1 MNRIVEPGNP
11 LAQQAKAATTLNA
24 LSVQPVI
31 LAGGSGTRL
40 WPLSRE
46 RNPKQLI
53 GLMGE
58 ESLLEATLHRLDAA
72 FGVAFDA
79 AFAATTNPACT
90 GSPASRAVRPAT
102 PLVVCCEDLRLQ
114 TLERVEQYSKPVR
127 MLLEPVPRNTA
138 PALSIAAL
146 AARASAA
153 AGDDPILVA
162 LPADH
167 LIADHAAFGAALN
180 EALAHAARGAIV
192 TLGVPPQ
199 RAATGYG
206 YIRTGAAL
214 GGKGA
219 RAIERFVEK
228 PDAELAER
236 YFASGKYWWNSGMFV
251 VRASVWLAAIGL
263 CRPTIAAACADAFE
277 HASID
282 GDGSLHLARDAF
294 AACPSDS
301 IDYAVMERIATDA
314 RLVGVAVPLVA
325 GWSDIGA
332 WDSVWDASSKDAHGN
347 VARGR
352 VMFDGSTD
360 SFAHSDGRLVACVG
374 VSGVVVVETADAVLV
389 AAKDRVQDVKAI
401 VGRLKA
407 EQGSEAEEHR
417 KVGRPWGF
425 YDSLERGERFQV
437 KRIVVK
443 PGGRLSLQMH
453 HHRAEHWIVVR
464 GTALVTRGDE
474 RFLLSENQSAF
485 IPLGVTHRLENPG
498 KTPLEIIEVQSGG
511 YLGEDDIVRF
521 DDQYGRDQES
531 GHAGN
536 GTSGNGA

>member
-11 LAQQAKAATTLNA
+11 LAATAGVTESA
-24 LSVQPVI
+24 TRWTVAPVI

-46 RNPKQLI
+46 RSPKQLI
-53 GLMGE
+53 GLMGG
-58 ESLLEATLHRLDAA
+58 ESLLESTVHRVDAA
-72 FGVAFDA
+72 LATMARSMEDA
-79 AFAATTNPACT
+79 KAGAGAANAM
-90 GSPASRAVRPAT
+90 SRAALNLSAP
-102 PLVVCCEDLRLQ
+102 VVICCEDLRLQ
-114 TLERVEQYSKPVR
+114 TLERLEACDKPVR
-127 MLLEPVPRNTA
+127 LVLEPVPRNTA
-138 PALSIAAL
+138 PALTVAAL

-153 AGDDPILVA
+153 PGDDPIIVA

-167 LIADHAAFGAALN
+167 LIADYVAFGAALE
-180 EALAHAARGAIV
+180 EAVVHAARGAIV

-199 RAATGYG
+199 RAETGYG
-206 YIRTGAAL
+206 YIRTGMAT
-214 GGKGA
+214 GTQGA

-228 PDAELAER
+228 PDAELAQR
-236 YFASGKYWWNSGMFV
+236 YVDSGEYWWNSGMFV
-251 VRASVWLAAIGL
+251 VRASVWLAAIAL
-263 CRPTIAAACADAFE
+263 CRPAIASACADAFE
-277 HASID
+277 HASVD
-282 GDGSLHLARDAF
+282 GDGALHLARAAF

-301 IDYAVMERIATDA
+301 IDYAVMERVATDA

-325 GWSDIGA
+325 GWSDVGA
-332 WDSVWDASSKDAHGN
+332 WDSVWAASDKDADGN

-389 AAKDRVQDVKAI
+389 ASKDRVQDVKAI
-401 VGRLKA
+401 VSRLKA
-407 EQGSEAEEHR
+407 ERGTEAQEHR

-464 GTALVTRGDE
+464 GTALVTRGKE
-474 RFLLSENQSAF
+474 TFLLSENESTY

-498 KTPLEIIEVQSGG
+498 KTPLEMIEVQSGG

-531 GHAGN
+531 ADAGKEPSN
-536 GTSGNGA
+536 

>member
-1 MNRIVEPGNP
+1 MNRIVEPGNS
-11 LAQQAKAATTLNA
+11 LTSGAGVAETLTRF
-24 LSVQPVI
+24 SVQPAI

-53 GLMGE
+53 DLIGD
-58 ESLLEATLHRLDAA
+58 ESLLEATLRRLDEAFVVAA
-72 FGVAFDA
+72 HSTSLVDPLAM
-79 AFAATTNPACT
+79 
-90 GSPASRAVRPAT
+90 AT
-102 PLVVCCEDLRLQ
+102 PLLVCCEALRLQ
-114 TLERVEQYSKPVR
+114 TRERLEHCSRPVR
-127 MLLEPVPRNTA
+127 MVLEPASRNTA
-138 PALSIAAL
+138 PALTVAAL
-146 AARASAA
+146 AARAAA
-153 AGDDPILVA
+153 AEGDDPIIVA

-167 LIADHAAFGAALN
+167 LVADHAAFGVALA
-180 EALAHAARGAIV
+180 EALVHAARGAIV

-214 GGKGA
+214 GTHGA

-236 YFASGKYWWNSGMFV
+236 YVASGEYWWNSGMFV
-251 VRASVWLAAIGL
+251 VRASVWLAAIAL
-263 CRPTIAAACADAFE
+263 CRPVIAAACAHAFE
-277 HASID
+277 QATVD
-282 GDGSLHLARDAF
+282 GDGALHLAHDAF

-301 IDYAVMERIATDA
+301 IDYAVMERVGVDA
-314 RLVGVAVPLVA
+314 RLVGVTVPLVA
-325 GWSDIGA
+325 GWSDVGA
-332 WDSVWDASSKDAHGN
+332 WDSVWDASTKDSRGN

-352 VMFDGSTD
+352 VMFDGSTN

-389 AAKDRVQDVKAI
+389 AAKDRVQEVKAI
-401 VGRLKA
+401 VCRLKA
-407 EQGSEAEEHR
+407 ERGAEAQEHR

-464 GTALVTRGDE
+464 GTALVTRGAE
-474 RFLLSENQSAF
+474 SFLVSENQSTF

-498 KTPLEIIEVQSGG
+498 KTPLEMIEVQSGC

-521 DDQYGRDQES
+521 DDQYGRDYES
-531 GHAGN
+531 GDAGK
-536 GTSGNGA
+536 GTAR

>member
-1 MNRIVEPGNP
+1 M
-11 LAQQAKAATTLNA
+11 
-24 LSVQPVI
+24 SVQPVI

-53 GLMGE
+53 GLMGD
-58 ESLLEATLHRLDAA
+58 ESLLEATLRRLDL
-72 FGVAFDA
+72 
-79 AFAATTNPACT
+79 AFATAGYGATAP
-90 GSPASRAVRPAT
+90 GRPGGATPGTAT

-114 TLERVEQYSKPVR
+114 TLERLELCGRPAR

-138 PALSIAAL
+138 PALTVAAL
-146 AARASAA
+146 AARAAAA
-153 AGDDPILVA
+153 AGDDPIIVA
-162 LPADH
+162 VPADH
-167 LIADHAAFGAALN
+167 LIADHAAFGAALA
-180 EALAHAARGAIV
+180 EAVSHAARGAIV

-199 RAATGYG
+199 RAETGYG
-206 YIRTGAAL
+206 YIRTGIAL
-214 GGKGA
+214 GAHGA

-236 YFASGKYWWNSGMFV
+236 YIASGEYWWNSGMFV
-251 VRASVWLAAIGL
+251 VRASVWLAAIEL
-263 CRPTIAAACADAFE
+263 CRPAIAAACAEAFE
-277 HASID
+277 HAAVD
-282 GDGSLHLARDAF
+282 GDGALHLAREAF
-294 AACPSDS
+294 AVCPSDS

-314 RLVGVAVPLVA
+314 RLVGVTVPLTA
-325 GWSDIGA
+325 GWSDVGA
-332 WDSVWDASSKDAHGN
+332 WDSEWDASIKDGARN

-352 VMFDGSTD
+352 VVFDGATD
-360 SFAHSDGRLVACVG
+360 SFAHSEGRRVACV
-374 VSGVVVVETADAVLV
+374 GVVVVETADSVPI
-389 AAKDRVQDVKAI
+389 AAKDGVQDVKAI
-401 VGRLKA
+401 VGRLKL
-407 EQGSEAEEHR
+407 EHGTEAEEHR

-453 HHRAEHWIVVR
+453 HHRAEHWIVMR
-464 GTALVTRGDE
+464 GIARVTRGDE
-474 RFLLSENQSAF
+474 CFLLSENQSTC

-498 KTPLEIIEVQSGG
+498 KTPLEMIEVQSGS

-531 GHAGN
+531 DHASA
-536 GTSGNGA
+536 GTSR